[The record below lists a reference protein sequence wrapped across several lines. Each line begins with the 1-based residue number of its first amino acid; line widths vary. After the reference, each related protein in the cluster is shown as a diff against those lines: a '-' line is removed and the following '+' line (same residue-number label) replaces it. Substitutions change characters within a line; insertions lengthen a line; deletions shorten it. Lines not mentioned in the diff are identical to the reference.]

1 MYKKSFDNP
10 ILEILVD
17 EKNNKI
23 SGSLYH
29 ELQIRMTYN
38 SNHIEGSRLSEE
50 QTRYIFE
57 TQTLANIEDGTAVDD
72 IIETV
77 NHFRAI
83 DYVIDNAEE
92 ELNEETIKKLHFI
105 LKQGTNDSR
114 LSWFMV
120 GDYKTRPN
128 VVGGI
133 ETTKPKDVAD
143 YIQKLLNEYNSK
155 EIKTIEDIIAFH
167 HDFECIHP
175 FQDGNGRVGR
185 LIAFKECLRFNI
197 IPFIIE
203 DSKKYFYYRGLSKWN
218 EEKGY
223 LIDTCLDGQDTFK
236 KLLDIFDIEY

>member
-17 EKNNKI
+17 EKNKI
-23 SGSLYH
+23 SSGLYH
-29 ELQIRMTYN
+29 ELQIHMTYN

-57 TQTLANIEDGTAVDD
+57 TQTLANIEDGMPVDD

-83 DYVIDNAEE
+83 DYVMDNAEK
-92 ELNEETIKKLHFI
+92 ELNEEIIKKLHLI
-105 LKQGTNDSR
+105 LKQGTSDSI

-133 ETTKPKDVAD
+133 ETTKPKDVANN
-143 YIQKLLNEYNSK
+143 IKELLKTYNAK
-155 EIKTIEDIIAFH
+155 KTKTIEDIATFH

-185 LIAFKECLRFNI
+185 LIAFKECLKFNI

-203 DSKKYFYYRGLSKWN
+203 DSKKYFYYRGPSKWN

-236 KLLDIFDIEY
+236 RLLDMFEIKY